1 MRLNKNSKKT
11 FIWHLTLIAGIFVAL
26 RLSTS
31 ACAAENDMTLEQT
44 WVGAYQNNPSLEAE
58 RARLRALDERVA
70 QSLAHWRPEFS
81 VNAGVG
87 RTWQHSPSD
96 DGTPAN
102 EFAHNGDTYGGQ
114 IKQPLFRGFRTM
126 SETNEAEKQVLAG
139 RARLQSV
146 EQQLLLDAGKAF
158 LDTLRDEEV
167 LQSDRDEETV
177 LQKKL
182 EETRVRAKV
191 GDLTQTD
198 VRQAQTRLS
207 KAEVTRQQA
216 ENTLTADRASYIRLV
231 GEEPGKLAVPKLA
244 LDHSQNIAEILQAA
258 DTANPSVVS
267 AQYTVEAAKADIDL
281 NKGSLLPE
289 IDLVGT
295 SSNGYGQ
302 SVTFP
307 GRAINNQVMIQA
319 TWQLYDGGAS
329 YSKIREARQ
338 TAMQHRMELE
348 DVRHKSHEMAQ
359 NAWQEFQSAEASIKS
374 DQEEVAA
381 AADALQG
388 VKTEAR
394 VGSRTTLDVLNAEQE
409 LLDAKVDLA
418 KARHDRDYA
427 LLEIKSA
434 IGALTADKMKLPLE
448 PYKPEKHYDD
458 NSGKLIGLGNDDDYV
473 VGDRNKLK
481 DNN

>member
-1 MRLNKNSKKT
+1 MSNS
-11 FIWHLTLIAGIFVAL
+11 L
-26 RLSTS
+26 RTIKSFSSLLVMSMICLSAHPS
-31 ACAAENDMTLEQT
+31 FAAETQTLEDA
-44 WVGAYQNNPSLEAE
+44 WIGAYQNNPSLEAE

-96 DGTPAN
+96 NFTPPN

-114 IKQPLFRGFRTM
+114 FKQPLFRGFRSL
-126 SETNEAEKQVLAG
+126 SETDEAKKQVLAG

-146 EQQLLLDAGKAF
+146 EQQLLLDSGKAF

-167 LQSDRDEETV
+167 LQIYRDEETV

-182 EETRVRAKV
+182 EETRVRAMV

-216 ENTLTADRASYIRLV
+216 ESTLTADRASFVRLI
-231 GEEPGKLAVPKLA
+231 GEEPEKLSVPKLA
-244 LDHSQNIAEILQAA
+244 LSKSQKIADVLQAA
-258 DTANPSVVS
+258 DTVNPAVVS

-289 IDLVGT
+289 INLVGT
-295 SSNGYGQ
+295 SSNAYGQ
-302 SVTFP
+302 SVTFQ
-307 GRAINNQVMIQA
+307 GRQISNQVMVQA

-338 TAMQHRMELE
+338 TATQHRMELE

-359 NAWQEFQSAEASIKS
+359 NAWQALLSAEAMTKS
-374 DQEEVAA
+374 DRDEVTAA
-381 AADALQG
+381 SEALQG
-388 VKTEAR
+388 VKTEAH

-427 LLEIKSA
+427 VLEIKA
-434 IGALTADKMKLPLE
+434 AVGDLTADKLDLEIE
-448 PYKPEKHYDD
+448 PYNPEKHYDD
-458 NSGKLIGLGNDDDYV
+458 NSGKLIGLGDDDEYV
-473 VGDRNKLK
+473 VSDKNKLA
-481 DNN
+481 DSN